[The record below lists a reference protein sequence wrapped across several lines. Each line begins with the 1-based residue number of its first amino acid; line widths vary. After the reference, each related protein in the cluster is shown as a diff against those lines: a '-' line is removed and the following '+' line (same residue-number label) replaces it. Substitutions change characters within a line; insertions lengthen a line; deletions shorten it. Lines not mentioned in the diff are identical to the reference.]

1 MMSTS
6 CMIFMDTPISPKGIY
21 CHYDGTLEHTGL
33 TLYQHYN
40 NEEKVK
46 ELIAKG
52 DTPGIQPTIEDMGF
66 YGKHTAYRDNIKNY
80 DRVYLF
86 WNNKWFVKQP
96 YFVNSENLSYYDSER
111 FELLEKALK
120 DKNLI

>member
-1 MMSTS
+1 MSTP

-40 NEEKVK
+40 NKETVT
-46 ELIAKG
+46 ELITKG
-52 DTPGIQPTIEDMGF
+52 DNSGIQPNIEDIAF

-80 DRVYLF
+80 HNVFLF
-86 WNNKWFVKQP
+86 WNNRWFVKQP
-96 YFVNSENLSYYDSER
+96 YFVNRENLSYYDSEL
-111 FELLEKALK
+111 FEPLEYALK
-120 DKNLI
+120 RKHLI